1 MVTGATDI
9 LGGPRKIYLLEIG
22 LSLLELVTA
31 LCCLVLSCR
40 ACCCV
45 SAQRPANISPATRQL
60 TEEEKW
66 EMVVQEYNEYRK

>member
-1 MVTGATDI
+1 MP
-9 LGGPRKIYLLEIG
+9 GPG
-22 LSLLELVTA
+22 LSLVELVTA
-31 LCCLVLSCR
+31 LCCVVLCCR

-45 SAQRPANISPATRQL
+45 SAQRPGHRAMVPANITPATRQL

>member
-1 MVTGATDI
+1 MICWFDFDMI
-9 LGGPRKIYLLEIG
+9 LSLPG
-22 LSLLELVTA
+22 LSLVELLTA
-31 LCCLVLSCR
+31 LCCVVLCCR

-45 SAQRPANISPATRQL
+45 SAHSPGLAPANTSRQL

>member
-1 MVTGATDI
+1 MTSP
-9 LGGPRKIYLLEIG
+9 GPG
-22 LSLLELVTA
+22 LSLLELLAA
-31 LCCLVLSCR
+31 LSCVVLCCR

-45 SAQRPANISPATRQL
+45 TTQRPGHTYPATRDL

>member
-1 MVTGATDI
+1 MSLSI
-9 LGGPRKIYLLEIG
+9 PG
-22 LSLLELVTA
+22 LSLVELLTA
-31 LCCLVLSCR
+31 LCCVVLCCR

-45 SAQRPANISPATRQL
+45 TAKRPGHLAMVPSHTTTATRDL